1 LKALLA
7 AVLLAAAP
15 ALAQDS
21 AQPVAM
27 RILRHLAEGDLE
39 AAAALSNA
47 PQRRLEVLRGYRNAV
62 GEEEFKRIFG
72 RYFAPENRLV
82 AEVVVGRHR
91 LLVWELGEAAN
102 RVAGQYF
109 VEAAG
114 GFLLDDVP
122 SRERSEL
129 RRVLQDYRSGKVK
142 D

>member
-1 LKALLA
+1 MRALLA
-7 AVLLAAAP
+7 AALLAAAP

-27 RILRHLAEGDLE
+27 RLLRHLAEGNLE

-47 PQRRLEVLRGYRNAV
+47 PQRRLEVLRSYRNAV
-62 GEEEFKRIFG
+62 GEEEFKRVFG
-72 RYFAPENRLV
+72 RYFAPENRLITEI
-82 AEVVVGRHR
+82 AAGRHR
-91 LLVWELGEAAN
+91 LLVWELGEASN

-109 VEAAG
+109 VEVEG
-114 GFLLDDVP
+114 EFLLDDVP

-129 RRVLQDYRSGKVK
+129 RRVLQDYRSGKLK